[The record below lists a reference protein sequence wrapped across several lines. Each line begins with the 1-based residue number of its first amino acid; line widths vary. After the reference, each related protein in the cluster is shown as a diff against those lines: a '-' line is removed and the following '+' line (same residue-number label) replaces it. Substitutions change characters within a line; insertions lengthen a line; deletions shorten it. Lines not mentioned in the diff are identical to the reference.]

1 MMRVVRDEMI
11 WLRGAYRFR
20 DRESLDRAV
29 AAARRLVDVRGAAA
43 ALAMRCDRVDD
54 ATLRV
59 FMRVPFFDEGA
70 FPVRLFTLLDFWSTE
85 GVLVARVDVD

>member
-1 MMRVVRDEMI
+1 MMRIVRDETI
-11 WLRGAYRFR
+11 WLHGAYRFR
-20 DRESLDRAV
+20 NHESLDRAI
-29 AAARRLVDVRGAAA
+29 AAARRLVEVRGSAPTV
-43 ALAMRCDRVDD
+43 ALRCDRVDD

-85 GVLVARVDVD
+85 GVLEARVDVD

>member
-1 MMRVVRDEMI
+1 MMRVVLDETI

-43 ALAMRCDRVDD
+43 TLAMRCDRVDD

-59 FMRVPFFDEGA
+59 LMRVPFFDEGA

-85 GVLVARVDVD
+85 GVLEARVDVD